1 MHDLA
6 RCTLAAGGRVLDGY
20 VAACADGILTF
31 SAEHGVLGAFRVGN
45 DVQILVLDE
54 VRGEVRYSGWV
65 SWIDATT
72 IQVSDL
78 ELTSILQKRQVVRV
92 SIAQLCTGV
101 VPLPDGEDRSITF
114 VVLDISAHGMRIST
128 NARLMDHERIAFE
141 FPIHD
146 RALPLDAE
154 VLRSQRTGGR
164 STHYGCRFLGLGE
177 RDSDALFRYVLHTQ
191 GAQRRG
197 RLRP

>member
-6 RCTLAAGGRVLDGY
+6 HCTLAAGGRVLDGY
-20 VAACADGILTF
+20 VVECADGALTF
-31 SAEHGVLGAFRVGN
+31 GAELGILGAFRVGT
-45 DVQILVLDE
+45 DVQVLVLDE

-65 SWIDATT
+65 ARTDATT
-72 IQVSDL
+72 VQVADL

-92 SIAQLCTGV
+92 AITQLCTGLV
-101 VPLPDGEDRSITF
+101 HSPGSDDRSITF

-128 NARLMDHERIAFE
+128 NAELTEQERVAFE
-141 FPIHD
+141 FPIRD
-146 RALPLDAE
+146 RALALDAE
-154 VLRSQRTGGR
+154 VLRSQRIGAR
-164 STHYGCRFLGLGE
+164 STHYGCRFVGLGE
-177 RDSDALFRYVLHTQ
+177 RDKDALFRYVLHTQ